1 MASSPTAPN
10 SPPAL
15 RAVLFDADH
24 TLLDTSKAERC
35 ALRAALRGRSLRCP
49 PATVRAYRA
58 INGEL
63 WGLYRRGG
71 IDASSLSRERF
82 RRLLRHL
89 GADDRSGSALSA
101 AYIDALSRRGDLLP
115 GCRGALARL
124 KRRYRLGLV
133 TNGLDRVQ
141 RSRLRHARLDRC
153 FDVVVTSESC
163 GFTKPDP
170 RILGVALA
178 ALGLEASEAL
188 YVGDD
193 RVVDGGAARAAGMAF
208 VWLDPAAA
216 DAPGDDP
223 APARV
228 RALGE
233 LVDLLAARAA
243 VRGAERADYNPAAA
257 SLLEGKPW
265 TRPS

>member
-1 MASSPTAPN
+1 VASSPTAPN
-10 SPPAL
+10 SPPTL

-35 ALRAALRGRSLRCP
+35 ALRAALRGRSLACP
-49 PATVRAYRA
+49 PSTLDAYRA

-89 GADDRSGSALSA
+89 RADEGGGNALSES
-101 AYIDALSRRGDLLP
+101 YIDAISRRGDLLP

-141 RSRLRHARLDRC
+141 RSRLRAARLEGC
-153 FDVVVTSESC
+153 FDVVVTSEAC

-170 RILGVALA
+170 RILGVALT
-178 ALGLEASEAL
+178 ALGVHASEAL

-208 VWLDPAAA
+208 VWMNGAVDVAPPADPQAT
-216 DAPGDDP
+216 
-223 APARV
+223 RV
-228 RALGE
+228 RALRE
-233 LVDLLAARAA
+233 LVGLLAARAEG
-243 VRGAERADYNPAAA
+243 RGAERADYNPPFA
-257 SLLEGKPW
+257 S
-265 TRPS
+265 